1 MKDSFNCLLKIVLL
15 VGAILLITIAPA
27 HAQGDGAALYKA
39 KCAMCHGPDGKG
51 DTAMGK
57 TLKVRDLASQDVQ
70 KQTDAQLATVIHDG
84 AANGKM
90 PAYKDKLSDAQIKD
104 LVAFIRTLAK
114 K

>member
-1 MKDSFNCLLKIVLL
+1 MKDSFSRLTKVVLIAAAMLL
-15 VGAILLITIAPA
+15 GTISPA
-27 HAQGDGAALYKA
+27 HAQNDGAALYKA

-51 DTAMGK
+51 DTVMGK
-57 TLKVRDLASQDVQ
+57 TLKVHDLASADVQ
-70 KQTDAQLATVIHDG
+70 KQTDAQLAAVIHDG